1 MERKLNEQAEI
12 KNTVPTVQGKISEK
26 EMQTLWLQKGH
37 GVDIYEAEKPLI
49 SKVSKVKT
57 TKGIYFYAQ
66 QIKNIH
72 IYSKRFYK
80 KM

>member
-1 MERKLNEQAEI
+1 MARKPSERAEI
-12 KNTVPTVQGKISEK
+12 KNTVPIVQGKSNDK
-26 EMQTLWLQKGH
+26 EMQSSWLPKGH